1 MSLSFPHLLY
11 LTQTNLGQD
20 KEPSYTDSSS
30 QSYSVKGDEIDRMY
44 TGANAFMK
52 FRQANNGKKMKNL
65 FSITVASHS
74 LLVHLSC
81 RVISCPLS

>member
-52 FRQANNGKKMKNL
+52 FRQANNGKKMKIF

-74 LLVHLSC
+74 LLVYLSC